1 VTERVS
7 NSLFLT
13 VLPPRSL
20 EGVGW
25 TLRVLSERDYSSPV
39 ALVERFAGMGFTVEA
54 NGEGGGTVTL
64 DSDDRVFSDPLPVG
78 ETAGLRDQEALWQ
91 VLEDGDVRFEF
102 LAEDVDEDVVPASG
116 GPRQTVIAGRGT
128 GSVLEWAPVLPLG
141 FPSPPATMT
150 REFEDFPM
158 VVWSQL
164 FFEAQDAG
172 YLGWVSLTFDDWGDS
187 AGVQWAGTAQKLSVS
202 AGDNL
207 LDLLKRWCETN
218 EFAWRMLPGWRLE
231 VRQAAGVHHENEVV
245 FTQWR
250 SQGEHKRKISRR
262 ELANVVF
269 ADSGDNGLA
278 FAEDGDSAAK
288 WRKRFAWLSAGDAA
302 DASARSMIANS
313 SLSLSKDQRLSRSVR
328 IVPDREGRHPF
339 VDFDLHDWI
348 AVEVPDDETESG
360 ARKVLG
366 LAVDIDAGGAVEYEA
381 TLQSR
386 FEARAVKTQRILDKL
401 GGSSRSGAGGK
412 SSSPIP
418 VSKAI
423 SAVQLA
429 DLTDV
434 DLTAPAAGSLLQFS
448 GGRWIDVGPNL
459 DLLTDVDSGTIPGSG
474 TVGLLYDRTAGLWKP
489 EVLPAGGGGAVPVV
503 TWPFA
508 SLSGTHTAYSSQDWI
523 GHAFYMNAT
532 VRLTR
537 IQAKMSL
544 VAGATYEAL
553 VVELPLTSRV
563 VSAIVGSVTFVAPA
577 ATSATLNDFPATTWT
592 LQQGKRYG
600 VLCRRVGARAAQ
612 YYGPGVTSLQTT
624 MFAQYGSSTDDS
636 LYFAAGNIVVGSTLP
651 NLGVPAVYTVRLE
664 P

>member
-1 VTERVS
+1 
-7 NSLFLT
+7 
-13 VLPPRSL
+13 
-20 EGVGW
+20 
-25 TLRVLSERDYSSPV
+25 
-39 ALVERFAGMGFTVEA
+39 
-54 NGEGGGTVTL
+54 
-64 DSDDRVFSDPLPVG
+64 
-78 ETAGLRDQEALWQ
+78 
-91 VLEDGDVRFEF
+91 
-102 LAEDVDEDVVPASG
+102 
-116 GPRQTVIAGRGT
+116 
-128 GSVLEWAPVLPLG
+128 
-141 FPSPPATMT
+141 MT
-150 REFEDFPM
+150 RDFEDFPM

-187 AGVQWAGTAQKLSVS
+187 AGVPWAGTAQKLTVS

-218 EFAWRMLPGWRLE
+218 EFAWRMLPGFVLE

-348 AVEVPDDETESG
+348 GVEVPDDETESG

-366 LAVDIDAGGAVEYEA
+366 LAVDIDAGGTVEYEA

-423 SAVQLA
+423 SAVKFG

-434 DLTAPAAGSLLQFS
+434 DLTAPAAGSLVNFS
-448 GGRWIDVGPNL
+448 GGRWVDVVPNL
-459 DLLTDVDSGTIPGSG
+459 DLLADVD
-474 TVGLLYDRTAGLWKP
+474 TVGTPPANGQALVFDTASGLWKP
-489 EVLPAGGGGAVPVV
+489 GTVASGGGGGGGQSTTFPI
-503 TWPFA
+503 FA
-508 SLSGTHTAYSSQDWI
+508 
-523 GHAFYMNAT
+523 
-532 VRLTR
+532 
-537 IQAKMSL
+537 
-544 VAGATYEAL
+544 
-553 VVELPLTSRV
+553 
-563 VSAIVGSVTFVAPA
+563 GSVTGTDSGGTYPGTTTNLTVRAVMKLTGIDFYAIDAGTYTLRIDGAVVGSPLVLAAGTIGQFTFPEVTLAIGVHTVGVSGGSKKARYANATPSIVYNGPGYDFTASGWIELAGNYTIPFVYRGTGEVITGALADVLWRTAPVDTSTATYGASMYCGFGFFVSAPA
-577 ATSATLNDFPATTWT
+577 KVKKFKAYITATAGIQYKLQLVKMTGETRTISELKNSALVTAAASGGLMLEWANLNWQ
-592 LQQGKRYG
+592 LE
-600 VLCRRVGARAAQ
+600 VGARYALIYRRNDATNVVIRYVSGTAVVQGCAYAWTWGPTIDAMVHTSEPAA
-612 YYGPGVTSLQTT
+612 GTT
-624 MFAQYGSSTDDS
+624 MA
-636 LYFAAGNIVVGSTLP
+636 
-651 NLGVPAVYTVRLE
+651 NLGVIPTCDVTLGM
-664 P
+664 